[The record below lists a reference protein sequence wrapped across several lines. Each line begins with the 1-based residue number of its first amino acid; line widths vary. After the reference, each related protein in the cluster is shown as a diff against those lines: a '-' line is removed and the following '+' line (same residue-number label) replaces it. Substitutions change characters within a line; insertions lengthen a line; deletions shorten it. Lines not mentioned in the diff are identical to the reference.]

1 VPRREEVGLC
11 RVWKIGERSEERRV
25 GRLEGRAGG
34 VKGMAPAGGGGGEGR
49 GRAGGKGR
57 ERAVKGR
64 RYHEIAAVKRN
75 DSRFDSIESGA
86 MSSIDWKFGL
96 FYQKKR
102 FSSDT
107 SVTISR
113 KPRICTFPCV
123 PSSDFGFAGVR
134 PGS

>member
-1 VPRREEVGLC
+1 
-11 RVWKIGERSEERRV
+11 
-25 GRLEGRAGG
+25 
-34 VKGMAPAGGGGGEGR
+34 M
-49 GRAGGKGR
+49 
-57 ERAVKGR
+57 KGR

-102 FSSDT
+102 FSSDP

-113 KPRICTFPCV
+113 KPRIRTFPCV
-123 PSSDFGFAGVR
+123 DFGFAGVR